1 MDKALPAEPAPE
13 PEVAAANPSE
23 PPPVH
28 LAPRPKRKLPQPIC
42 KSRAANAARRADP
55 MPALPKAA
63 PKAPARASASSG
75 CTASAAAGGVV
86 LLDFMFFCFVGC
98 SGVSASG
105 VSACNICQHD
115 STSCWRGPAHA
126 ESTQC

>member
-23 PPPVH
+23 PPLVH

-105 VSACNICQHD
+105 VSACKYIYIYIYIY
-115 STSCWRGPAHA
+115 RYI
-126 ESTQC
+126 EE